1 MEFFPSDTKKKDP
14 DSFSLDPEV
23 TEGID
28 TSESTKKAG
37 QIEVDIN
44 IGPVLSS
51 IIASPKLPTPKH
63 LKVDSFSIDD
73 VKNSPPIEEISN
85 FPVPLQLTLNLCKAF
100 NKEAK
105 VTKKINNFINTMN
118 ENLKLTEQL
127 VKTQENRIDEFFQ
140 EVYDLFIK
148 NFQSMTE
155 VFKQNLKN
163 RLKQEY
169 DEYRFTHEMVKTNL
183 DYIMTHDSFSKVLQ
197 QELLNL
203 ANPNSQLNLGFPLA
217 SNEAENKTS
226 VNDLF
231 TQFMNNTIDLNLGL
245 TPLVKKFK
253 LIEYSIESHLEK
265 PILSQNISPN
275 ASEIKKEPLKD
286 FANIYAELESFVA
299 KVSTNFSQEIST
311 ISHPHAPFIS
321 TIEKI
326 VKCSTKTLPFD
337 ATGKSYTQIDPEE
350 TLTRKRLSQ
359 FDPNKAEIDEEE
371 LEKDKEYEKDSEK
384 EKEPPRSPPLS
395 SRSVSETGRV
405 PPTLTPVKNV
415 TYKVPIKENSFTAD
429 AGWFNSEDMGEI
441 SYQTQLISV
450 HNHLSVGDLISI
462 SGVPYRILYKEW
474 IFPED
479 IVQMVNIFTG
489 EILEVKY
496 NSRYTGM
503 EDQIITKKYEV
514 IKINNK
520 KGYYLLMDMNWDK
533 ADTCKRLPNVIEMK
547 NVLDKKLEDDIRDCF
562 NSDKK
567 VVVHVLK
574 IKDKD
579 IILSYR
585 KEWI

>member
-23 TEGID
+23 SEGVD
-28 TSESTKKAG
+28 APDFTKRPAKT
-37 QIEVDIN
+37 EVDFN
-44 IGPVLSS
+44 VGPVLSS
-51 IIASPKLPTPKH
+51 IIASPKLPSPKH
-63 LKVDSFSIDD
+63 LKVDSFSQED
-73 VKNSPPIEEISN
+73 VKNSPPVEELSN
-85 FPVPLQLTLNLCKAF
+85 FPIPLQLTLNLCKAF
-100 NKEAK
+100 SKEAK
-105 VTKKINNFINTMN
+105 VMRKINNFISTMN

-163 RLKQEY
+163 RLKQEF
-169 DEYRFTHEMVKTNL
+169 DEYRYIHEMVKTNL
-183 DYIMTHDSFSKVLQ
+183 DYIMTNDSFGKVLQ
-197 QELLNL
+197 QELMSF
-203 ANPNSQLNLGFPLA
+203 ANPNSQINLGFSLG
-217 SNEAENKTS
+217 NTEAENKSTI
-226 VNDLF
+226 NDLF
-231 TQFMNNTIDLNLGL
+231 TQFMNNTIDINLGL

-253 LIEYSIESHLEK
+253 LIEYSIQSHLEK
-265 PILSQNISPN
+265 PVLSQNISPN
-275 ASEIKKEPLKD
+275 VSEIKKEPLKD
-286 FANIYAELESFVA
+286 FANIYADLESFVA
-299 KVSTNFSQEIST
+299 KVSSNFSQEIPT
-311 ISHPHAPFIS
+311 ICHPHAPFIS

-337 ATGKSYTQIDPEE
+337 VNGKSYTQIDPEE

-359 FDPNKAEIDEEE
+359 VEPNRVENEEEE
-371 LEKDKEYEKDSEK
+371 LEKGLENEND
-384 EKEPPRSPPLS
+384 KEPPRSPSLS
-395 SRSVSETGRV
+395 SRSVSETGRI

-415 TYKVPIKENSFTAD
+415 TYKVPVKENSFTAD

-450 HNHLSVGDLISI
+450 HNHLSVGDLISVN
-462 SGVPYRILYKEW
+462 GVPYRILYKEW

-520 KGYYLLMDMNWDK
+520 KGYYLLMDMNWEK
-533 ADTCKRLPNVIEMK
+533 ADTCKRLPNIIEMK
-547 NVLDKKLEDDIRDCF
+547 NVLDKQLEDDIKESF

-574 IKDKD
+574 IKDKE